1 MLLRQRELR
10 ARVIRLLGHERLAE
24 TTRALDEAG
33 LLWGLVAA
41 AAAWPLVVAGVVAPK
56 AAVFLLAFVPLS
68 GSVAPCFMRAIWI
81 VRALLVPLAVGDY
94 EPRALHYRRGTS
106 LARVHCGR
114 TYERRPAMFRF
125 ILGAVAGGLA
135 VWFWRDEILEFA
147 QRKTHGVRAGAVAA
161 LQAGQRTLTSMPDRS
176 TR

>member
-1 MLLRQRELR
+1 
-10 ARVIRLLGHERLAE
+10 
-24 TTRALDEAG
+24 
-33 LLWGLVAA
+33 
-41 AAAWPLVVAGVVAPK
+41 
-56 AAVFLLAFVPLS
+56 
-68 GSVAPCFMRAIWI
+68 
-81 VRALLVPLAVGDY
+81 
-94 EPRALHYRRGTS
+94 
-106 LARVHCGR
+106 
-114 TYERRPAMFRF
+114 MFRF